1 MGNGTE
7 TSHFDQMNLE
17 QEDFEG
23 MKLEGKEILEI
34 INNTTNT
41 DLNSTEESSR
51 IQRHYNEIIM
61 EEKSE
66 DKSEKN

>member
-1 MGNGTE
+1 
-7 TSHFDQMNLE
+7 
-17 QEDFEG
+17 